1 MALVVRSPVPEPTV
15 GVDNQPA
22 ATNCSNGWTCTHRQR
37 RPCDDLTEARRRS
50 LEDRLTHLQ
59 IQTQQVMADL
69 EVQCQNQVQCQEL
82 NVTLR
87 HCKQRAQEHQIR
99 LIRCAERLQEARRLA
114 DGHRDALRHRRHL
127 LALARRQAHREQS
140 YLNDSLV
147 TLEQNRIIME
157 ASATMRNEQLANYMR
172 GLQYL
177 FPITTDPDSAG
188 TYRICRLPTPTTAD
202 KVPLRYPIK
211 FLSSRSVIYNPCAD
225 MMRVNIRFP
234 LYLYRNEW
242 DQFNYAYSLLSQ
254 NMHQLLSA
262 QGIDYYEPRNILAN
276 LKLLLDI
283 IETRGSGGI
292 T

>member
-1 MALVVRSPVPEPTV
+1 MALVVRSPVPEPTA
-15 GVDNQPA
+15 GVDSQPA
-22 ATNCSNGWTCTHRQR
+22 ATNRSSGWTCTHRQR

-50 LEDRLTHLQ
+50 LEDRLAHLQ

-147 TLEQNRIIME
+147 TLEQNRYVARAEGLCLPPGTPYHTWPAHAHPIITLFSSIRYNYITTPNRIIME

-188 TYRICRLPTPTTAD
+188 TYRICRLSTPTTAD
-202 KVPLRYPIK
+202 RGKPPGP
-211 FLSSRSVIYNPCAD
+211 SRSPVRTGGWAGSPAD
-225 MMRVNIRFP
+225 FGRFVP
-234 LYLYRNEW
+234 FSR
-242 DQFNYAYSLLSQ
+242 
-254 NMHQLLSA
+254 H
-262 QGIDYYEPRNILAN
+262 
-276 LKLLLDI
+276 
-283 IETRGSGGI
+283 
-292 T
+292 